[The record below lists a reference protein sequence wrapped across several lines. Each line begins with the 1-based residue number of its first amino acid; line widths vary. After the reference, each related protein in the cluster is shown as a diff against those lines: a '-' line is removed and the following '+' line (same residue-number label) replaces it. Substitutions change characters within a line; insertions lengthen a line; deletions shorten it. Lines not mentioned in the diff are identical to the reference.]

1 MDDQFDLT
9 PEEIPGARFNEEEKG
24 KVTVAQLKNYL
35 KCRGINQNGHCKE
48 ETVGKVGV
56 HHPAS
61 RDRSAVSTTSKTR
74 VFSGSRTRMQA
85 MKNLKKNDT
94 DPERSFTKAKLS

>member
-35 KCRGINQNGHCKE
+35 KCRGINQNGYCTE
-48 ETVGKVGV
+48 
-56 HHPAS
+56 
-61 RDRSAVSTTSKTR
+61 
-74 VFSGSRTRMQA
+74 
-85 MKNLKKNDT
+85 KKLL
-94 DPERSFTKAKLS
+94 ER